1 MPLLVSSSLI
11 VQEDNPVGSRA
22 PRRADLSAPDI
33 GGAMPELP
41 EVETVRRGLAL
52 RISGRRILRAELR
65 RPDLRRPFPP
75 ALAARLDGA
84 LIGALGRRGKYILI
98 ELDADG
104 LLLLHLGMSGRVT
117 ASRAALPAAP
127 HDHVVL
133 TLDDGTVI
141 RFNDPRRFGT
151 LDYVKRGEEDRHPLL
166 AGLGPEPLEPGF
178 DGGYLAIKLAGKLTP
193 IKAALLDQRVVAGLG
208 NIYVCEALFRA
219 GLSPRR
225 LAASIGRGRAERLAA
240 AIRSVLAEAIAAG
253 GSSLRDYVQADG
265 ALGYFQHQ
273 WAVYGREGSP
283 CPGCDCA
290 AGVRRI
296 VQSGRSTFFCAKR
309 QR

>member
-1 MPLLVSSSLI
+1 
-11 VQEDNPVGSRA
+11 
-22 PRRADLSAPDI
+22 
-33 GGAMPELP
+33 MPELP

-52 RISGRRILRAELR
+52 RISGRRIVRAELR

-75 ALAARLDGA
+75 ALAERLDGA

-104 LLLLHLGMSGRVT
+104 LLLLHLGMSGRIT
-117 ASRAALPAAP
+117 AGSAAQPTVP

-133 TLDDGTVI
+133 TLDDGTII
-141 RFNDPRRFGT
+141 RFNDPRRFG
-151 LDYVKRGEEDRHPLL
+151 LIDYVRRSEAAQHPLL
-166 AGLGPEPLEPGF
+166 AGLGPEPLDPGF
-178 DGGYLAIKLAGKLTP
+178 DAAYLVATLAGKLTP
-193 IKAALLDQRVVAGLG
+193 IKTALLDQRVVAGLG

-225 LAASIGRGRAERLAA
+225 LAASIGWVRAERLAA
-240 AIRSVLAEAIAAG
+240 AIKSVLTEAIAAG

-265 ALGYFQHQ
+265 ALGYFQHH
-273 WAVYGREGSP
+273 WAVYGREGEP
-283 CPGCDCA
+283 CHDCNCA
-290 AGVRRI
+290 EGVRRI

>member
-1 MPLLVSSSLI
+1 M
-11 VQEDNPVGSRA
+11 
-22 PRRADLSAPDI
+22 
-33 GGAMPELP
+33 
-41 EVETVRRGLAL
+41 
-52 RISGRRILRAELR
+52 R

-75 ALAARLDGA
+75 ALAERLDGA
-84 LIGALGRRGKYILI
+84 RIGALGRRGKYILI

-117 ASRAALPAAP
+117 AGPAAP
-127 HDHVVL
+127 AARHDHVVL

-141 RFNDPRRFGT
+141 RFNDARRFGT
-151 LDYVKRGEEDRHPLL
+151 LDYLRRDEADRHPLL

-178 DGGYLAIKLAGKLTP
+178 DGAYLAARLAGRLTP
-193 IKAALLDQRVVAGLG
+193 IKAALLDQRTVAGLG
-208 NIYVCEALFRA
+208 NIYVCEALYRA

-225 LAASIGRGRAERLAA
+225 LAGSIGRVRAERLAA
-240 AIRSVLAEAIAAG
+240 AIRSVLTEAIAAG

-265 ALGYFQHQ
+265 ELGYFQHH
-273 WAVYGREGSP
+273 WAVYGREGEP

-290 AGVRRI
+290 EGVRRI
-296 VQSGRSTFFCAKR
+296 AQSGRSSFYCARR

>member
-1 MPLLVSSSLI
+1 
-11 VQEDNPVGSRA
+11 
-22 PRRADLSAPDI
+22 
-33 GGAMPELP
+33 MPELP

-52 RISGRRILRAELR
+52 KISGHRIVRVELH

-98 ELDADG
+98 ELDDDG

-117 ASRAALPAAP
+117 AGNAAVAAAP

-141 RFNDPRRFGT
+141 RFNDARRFGT
-151 LDYVKRGEEDRHPLL
+151 LDYVRRGEEHRHPLL
-166 AGLGPEPLEPGF
+166 AGLGPEPLGPGF
-178 DGGYLAIKLAGKLTP
+178 DGAYLTAKLAHKLTP
-193 IKAALLDQRVVAGLG
+193 IKAALLDQRIVAGLG
-208 NIYVCEALFRA
+208 NIYVCEALYRA
-219 GLSPRR
+219 GVSPRR
-225 LAASIGRGRAERLAA
+225 LAGSIGRGRADRLAA
-240 AIRSVLAEAIAAG
+240 AIRSVLDEAIAAG

-265 ALGYFQHQ
+265 ELGYFQHH
-273 WAVYGREGSP
+273 WAVYGREGEP
-283 CPGCDCA
+283 CPGCNCTQ
-290 AGVRRI
+290 GVRRI

-309 QR
+309 QY